1 MTRISNIIKKL
12 RRLEDKWGIQILYC
26 RSIAKDYYT
35 VTVYMN
41 AEEDWDFI
49 VENLADAIVV
59 IEEEMKR

>member
-26 RSIAKDYYT
+26 RNVAEDYYT